1 MGRIMSNRVDTHMA
15 TARVL
20 RRLSPRKRGLTSAQV
35 AIVELADEV
44 IRMEAAADKVLSLAA
59 IGDA

>member
-1 MGRIMSNRVDTHMA
+1 MSERVDTHMA

-20 RRLSPRKRGLTSAQV
+20 RRLSPRKRGLTSAQI

-44 IRMEAAADKVLSLAA
+44 IRLDKALSLAA
-59 IGDA
+59 IGQSG